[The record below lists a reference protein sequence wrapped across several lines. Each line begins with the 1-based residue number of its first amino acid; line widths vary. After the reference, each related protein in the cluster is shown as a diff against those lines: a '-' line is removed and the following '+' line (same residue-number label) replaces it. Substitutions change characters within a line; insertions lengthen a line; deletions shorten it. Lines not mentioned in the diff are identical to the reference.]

1 MMLNLP
7 EVELRIFRGLKKLN
21 ALYGERDALKE
32 KIHFW
37 EEELT
42 RLRERESELESDRA
56 NEILHKAGLVHE
68 GSNP

>member
-7 EVELRIFRGLKKLN
+7 EIELRISRGLKKLN

-56 NEILHKAGLVHE
+56 NEILRKAGLVQE
-68 GSNP
+68 DSDP